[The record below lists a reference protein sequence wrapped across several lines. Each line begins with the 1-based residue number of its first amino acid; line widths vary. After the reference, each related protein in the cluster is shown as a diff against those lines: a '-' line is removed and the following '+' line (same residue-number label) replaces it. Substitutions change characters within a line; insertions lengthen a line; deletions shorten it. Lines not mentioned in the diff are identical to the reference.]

1 MNEIIY
7 TNKYVHALG
16 GGGGGLGQVDILRGS
31 CSGLIEVHLGCL
43 GHILWKRFRI
53 LHLQS
58 PGNCILCV
66 QLLSKIN
73 MLERLRHFVRITYV
87 FLLATVIPALYDS
100 SAILNISP

>member
-1 MNEIIY
+1 M
-7 TNKYVHALG
+7 ALSKCIWDVWG
-16 GGGGGLGQVDILRGS
+16 IS
-31 CSGLIEVHLGCL
+31 SGNVLEFCISNHL
-43 GHILWKRFRI
+43 
-53 LHLQS
+53 
-58 PGNCILCV
+58 GNCILCV